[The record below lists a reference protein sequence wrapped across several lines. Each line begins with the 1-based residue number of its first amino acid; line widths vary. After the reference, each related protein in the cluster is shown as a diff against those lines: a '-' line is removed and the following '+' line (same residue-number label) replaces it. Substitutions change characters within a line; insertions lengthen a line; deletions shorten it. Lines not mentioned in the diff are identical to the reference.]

1 LAEQERIVNGCRL
14 DNLIIRRE
22 NMLVKDRMTPNPE
35 TITTDTSLKEALD
48 LVRSKPFRH
57 LPVMDENGKLAGI
70 VTEKS
75 LVYASPTPTTTLSI
89 FEVDYILSRT
99 KVGQVIQ
106 GPVITV
112 RPDLP
117 VEEAARVMIDH
128 RFGCLPV
135 VEEDE
140 LVGIIS
146 DTDIFRVF
154 VEGLG
159 GGHPSLRIT
168 VVVPEEVGSLERV
181 VNRVAA
187 LGANI
192 HSLGIFWGER
202 PEDRII
208 AFRLEGVN
216 REIVVQALEAD
227 GIRVVHVWDPEGE

>member
-1 LAEQERIVNGCRL
+1 
-14 DNLIIRRE
+14 
-22 NMLVKDRMTPNPE
+22 MLVKDRMTPNPE
-35 TITTDTSLKEALD
+35 TITTETSLKEALD
-48 LVRSKPFRH
+48 LVRSRPFRH
-57 LPVMDENGKLAGI
+57 LPVLDKNSKLVGI

-75 LVYASPTPTTTLSI
+75 LVYAAPTPTTTLSV

-99 KVGQVIQ
+99 KIGQIIE

-112 RPDLP
+112 PPDLP
-117 VEEAARVMIDH
+117 LEEAARVMIDH

-135 VEEDE
+135 VEDDK
-140 LVGIIS
+140 LIGIIS

-168 VVVPEEVGSLERV
+168 VIVPEEVGSLERV
-181 VNRVAA
+181 VSSVGG

-208 AFRLEGVN
+208 SFRLEGTD
-216 REIVVQALEAD
+216 REAAVQALEAD
-227 GIRVVHVWDPEGE
+227 GIQVVHVWEPEADRGTD